1 MVSPDQ
7 PARSPFQF
15 RECVIM
21 TMPTGRKAA
30 NLRDML
36 MILRDVDE
44 SVLSYHLWQSR
55 MAIAPPDVEY
65 PNDFAA

>member
-1 MVSPDQ
+1 
-7 PARSPFQF
+7 
-15 RECVIM
+15 M